1 MPNAKPPLKA
11 ALIAQIHA
19 ISAQLDKGAGALK
32 DLEIHLGT
40 LKSLQKEIF
49 DATADRNAKTM
60 ELLSNATKSK
70 DVSSISTQLRTIE
83 KSTAAAMVRLQK
95 SVQGEGDIATAIAN
109 ILKKE
114 REKLKDIIKNVP

>member
-1 MPNAKPPLKA
+1 
-11 ALIAQIHA
+11 
-19 ISAQLDKGAGALK
+19 
-32 DLEIHLGT
+32 
-40 LKSLQKEIF
+40 
-49 DATADRNAKTM
+49 
-60 ELLSNATKSK
+60 LLSNATKSK

-95 SVQGEGDIATAIAN
+95 SMQGEGDIVTAIAN